1 MTNDALKQLVTA
13 LYEGRP
19 LPDEPRLTNGCEFR
33 DPVVVVRGAER
44 VFSMFR
50 KLNRLYPA
58 SKVVVFEPQAPE
70 GKRFRLVVHYR
81 RKSTSK
87 PRPFETEIEFEFQ
100 QDRVARITEDWRSPL
115 HLSGRGQSLLSKA
128 FRSIAGRVLS

>member
-1 MTNDALKQLVTA
+1 MTTDAVKQLVIA
-13 LYEGRP
+13 LYEGQP
-19 LPDEPRLTNGCEFR
+19 LPKEPRLSDDCEFR
-33 DPVVVVRGAER
+33 DPVVIVRGIEQ
-44 VFSMFR
+44 VLSMFR

-58 SKVVVFEPQAPE
+58 SKVMVFEQQALE
-70 GKRFRLVVHYR
+70 WNRFRLVVHYR

-100 QDRVARITEDWRSPL
+100 QDRIARITEDWRSPL
-115 HLSGRGQSLLSKA
+115 HLSGRGQSRLSKA